1 MSERVN
7 FPYNAEFERNPYP
20 GLLIAVEGLDGS
32 GGTTQ
37 VSNLYSFFQGEVPG
51 AKIWATREP
60 FDGPIGGFIRLAL
73 GKRLKIDNQTL
84 QLTFSADRSDH
95 LLAENGIIDR
105 LKQAWIIICDRYS
118 PSTPAYGYA
127 AGLDIKW
134 LWALQSKF
142 ILPDLTFFLDLP
154 PETCLERKKQS
165 NFSLELY
172 EELETLRKTR
182 EGYEL
187 LMEMMPD
194 LMVRIDGSRDEGLVY
209 ARIKNEIV
217 KLPKFQ
223 QLVAGTVNGNQGFLS
238 SSG

>member
-37 VSNLYSFFQGEVPG
+37 VSNLYSFFQREVPG

-165 NFSLELY
+165 NFSERFSAISKKL
-172 EELETLRKTR
+172 KDK
-182 EGYEL
+182 GG
-187 LMEMMPD
+187 
-194 LMVRIDGSRDEGLVY
+194 VRASHGDD
-209 ARIKNEIV
+209 AR
-217 KLPKFQ
+217 F
-223 QLVAGTVNGNQGFLS
+223 NG
-238 SSG
+238 